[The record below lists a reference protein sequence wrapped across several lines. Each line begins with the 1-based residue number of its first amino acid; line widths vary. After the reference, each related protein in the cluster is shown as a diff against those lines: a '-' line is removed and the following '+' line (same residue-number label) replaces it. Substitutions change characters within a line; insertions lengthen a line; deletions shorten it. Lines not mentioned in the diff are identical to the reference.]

1 MSDQKE
7 LLSMLTEKDI
17 VNTAHLIGNHVPMEA
32 GDYFEAMDRIYA
44 AAGILAEQS
53 PEDAQAEAE
62 ERGITQYSRTS
73 GIPQRQVESYWAA
86 VKDHSAVSEAWLD
99 AVLAHGTLGQG
110 LAEAR
115 KSDSALR
122 TAIATAA
129 GQLREER
136 TAALLAAQ
144 DRITSE
150 LAKLQHPESTASI
163 EKRPNAWANRVRGM
177 HLRIEAGFLIALED
191 ITGWVTEIEDGSRFV
206 WVVTANGNESPVMTF
221 PMEAAT
227 VPTRKPAGTGPRV
240 VPSFTEAILP
250 YASQDGFID
259 PNTIDRGLWRMLDA

>member
-99 AVLAHGTLGQG
+99 AVLAHGTLCQG

-115 KSDSALR
+115 AADSELR
-122 TAIATAA
+122 KAVWTAA
-129 GQLREER
+129 AQLRAER

-144 DRITSE
+144 DRITAE
-150 LAKLQHPESTASI
+150 LAKLRSPRARNVYLDVRMGGSVALDDIIRWRSAVRNDCRMVYAMTADGTEWKVTVLPLDALPEP
-163 EKRPNAWANRVRGM
+163 EF
-177 HLRIEAGFLIALED
+177 AGD
-191 ITGWVTEIEDGSRFV
+191 
-206 WVVTANGNESPVMTF
+206 
-221 PMEAAT
+221 
-227 VPTRKPAGTGPRV
+227 VPRL
-240 VPSFTEAILP
+240 VPSFADVLLP
-250 YASQDGFID
+250 FADEKGHID
-259 PNTIDRGLWRMLDA
+259 PKNVDNAVWGKLVF